1 MKWHGVTWNNI
12 DWNEKTVKID
22 KAYTRVKKTEYKDRE
37 IVTAGSK
44 KDFKDLKTKS
54 SYRTI
59 GLNDAMINIL
69 KQHKEEQKE
78 LAKANNKQ
86 FKETDWVFTTK
97 VYTGMLHDYI
107 DDKFRK
113 VMNETKILGYKE
125 ITPHCLRHTYCTMGI
140 ENGTRVEEMRDV
152 LGHSN
157 IAVTANWYTHLDK
170 NAVVKASNKVNGA
183 LENYMKDK

>member
-44 KDFKDLKTKS
+44 KDFKDLKTTS

-69 KQHKEEQKE
+69 KQHKEEQR
-78 LAKANNKQ
+78 N
-86 FKETDWVFTTK
+86 
-97 VYTGMLHDYI
+97 
-107 DDKFRK
+107 
-113 VMNETKILGYKE
+113 
-125 ITPHCLRHTYCTMGI
+125 
-140 ENGTRVEEMRDV
+140 
-152 LGHSN
+152 
-157 IAVTANWYTHLDK
+157 
-170 NAVVKASNKVNGA
+170 
-183 LENYMKDK
+183 

>member
-12 DWNEKTVKID
+12 DWNKKTVVIE
-22 KAYTRVKKTEYKDRE
+22 KAYARVKKTEYKDGE

-69 KQHKEEQKE
+69 KQHKEEQKK
-78 LAKANNKQ
+78 LAIQNGKE

-97 VYTGMLHDYI
+97 VYSPDSVTLASYLLV
-107 DDKFRK
+107 F
-113 VMNETKILGYKE
+113 TKSKSSNF
-125 ITPHCLRHTYCTMGI
+125 P
-140 ENGTRVEEMRDV
+140 V
-152 LGHSN
+152 LSF
-157 IAVTANWYTHLDK
+157 L
-170 NAVVKASNKVNGA
+170 
-183 LENYMKDK
+183 